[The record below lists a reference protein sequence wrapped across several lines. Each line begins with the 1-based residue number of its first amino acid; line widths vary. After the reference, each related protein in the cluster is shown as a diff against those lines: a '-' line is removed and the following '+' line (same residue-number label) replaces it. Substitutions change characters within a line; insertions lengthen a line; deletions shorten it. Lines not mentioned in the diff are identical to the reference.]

1 MEQIQGFLFGH
12 LTFSIE
18 LETAPRIVITLL
30 FVPGNTSDPTC
41 VQKQMQQLL
50 VPDEEQ
56 AQYKDCL
63 GHSKSRVYKNGGT
76 EREKD
81 LKRKAKELLHLV
93 ISILTAWR
101 AVAGLEKGRY

>member
-1 MEQIQGFLFGH
+1 M
-12 LTFSIE
+12 
-18 LETAPRIVITLL
+18 
-30 FVPGNTSDPTC
+30 
-41 VQKQMQQLL
+41 
-50 VPDEEQ
+50 
-56 AQYKDCL
+56 

-101 AVAGLEKGRY
+101 AVAGPEKGRY